1 MLLKQAPIPMP
12 STRIEGAS
20 AHTLTAVPSARTVA
34 HRPAAPARV
43 MPRPMTTST
52 RPSFATSGRPTIEEM
67 MMPAMS
73 GLRAIAAADGTEP
86 ERGLEEQRDDVGQ
99 AVDGGEERQAEQ

>member
-1 MLLKQAPIPMP
+1 MPAP

-52 RPSFATSGRPTIEEM
+52 RPSFVTSGRHTIEET

-73 GLRAIAAADGTEP
+73 GLRASAAADGP
-86 ERGLEEQRDDVGQ
+86 SPS
-99 AVDGGEERQAEQ
+99 AVWKNREMT